1 MTRRLALSLLGVALA
16 ALTALGVNLLAQ
28 RHLAT
33 ARLDLTEQ
41 RLWTLSPGTRQV
53 LAGLDEPVT
62 LRLFYSRRL
71 GAALPQYGAYADR
84 VRAML
89 REYVAASRGGLRLEV
104 FDPEPF
110 SEVEDRAL
118 ALGLQGVP
126 LDGGGEQVFF
136 GLAAV
141 NMLDEERTIPFFQ
154 PDRERFLEADLTR
167 IVFDLSGAPRP
178 VVGLMTPLPLQG
190 DPRAMMLRNPALARP
205 QQVVTLLREAF
216 TLRDVPTDAQL
227 IADDITVLVVAH
239 PQGLPDATQY
249 ALDQFVMRGG
259 KLLLLL
265 DPHSE
270 FQSVREPRRGDTSSS
285 LDRLLHAW
293 GLEAPSDRVVLD
305 LRGAARIRAPAGE
318 RVQAVDFVAWFTAQ
332 GDGISRDEVAVSQIE
347 QVSFGTAGEVRRREG
362 ASVEFVPLV
371 TSSAQSMTVAAE
383 RVRRQ
388 ADAVRLLAEFRAD
401 GERRVLAAR
410 VRGALPSAF
419 AGPPEPPEGVARE
432 AGLPPHRARS
442 EGAANLVVVNDTDLL
457 EDRFWVRVQDF
468 FGQQVATPF
477 AGNGGFVV
485 NIVETLAGSD
495 AMISLRSRGESQRPF
510 ELIEDIRRRAD
521 AEYRATERQ
530 LTERLEQTERRLR
543 ELRQGPNMAQA
554 GAAQAGGGEAGGGQ
568 VGAAAAAVITPEQ
581 RAEIDRAREEI
592 LAIRRQLRAVQ
603 FELRR
608 EIEGIEAA
616 LRLLNIAAVP
626 ALLTVAAVGIGVARA
641 RRRAAARRA

>member
-1 MTRRLALSLLGVALA
+1 MPKRLALSLLGVALA
-16 ALTALGVNLLAQ
+16 ALIALGLNILAQ
-28 RHLAT
+28 RHLST

-53 LAGLDEPVT
+53 LAGLEEPVT

-71 GAALPQYGAYADR
+71 GAELPQYGAYADR

-89 REYVAASRGGLRLEV
+89 REYVAAAPRGKLRLEV

-118 ALGLQGVP
+118 SLGLQGVP
-126 LDGGGEQVFF
+126 LDQGGEQVFF
-136 GLAAV
+136 GLAAA
-141 NMLDEERTIPFFQ
+141 NLLDEERVIPFFQ
-154 PDRERFLEADLTR
+154 ADRERFLEADLTR
-167 IVFDLSGAPRP
+167 VIFDLSGAPRP

-190 DPRAMMLRNPALARP
+190 DPRAMMMRNPALARP
-205 QQVVTLLREAF
+205 QQVVTQLREAF
-216 TLRDVPTDAQL
+216 ALRDVPTDAQRVPDE
-227 IADDITVLVVAH
+227 IQVLVVAH
-239 PQGLPDATQY
+239 PQNLSDATQY
-249 ALDQFVMRGG
+249 ALDQFAMRGG
-259 KLLLLL
+259 KLFLLL

-270 FQSVREPRRGDTSSS
+270 FQAVREPRRGDTSSN
-285 LDRLLHAW
+285 LDRLLRAW

-305 LRGAARIRAPAGE
+305 LRGAARIRAPGNE

-362 ASVEFVPLV
+362 AGVEFVPLI
-371 TSSAQSMTVAAE
+371 TTSAQSMTVEAE

-410 VRGALPSAF
+410 VRGELRSAF
-419 AGPPEPPEGVARE
+419 DGPPDLPDGVERQAD
-432 AGLPPHRARS
+432 LPPHRARS
-442 EGAANLVVVNDTDLL
+442 DGPANLVIANDTDLL
-457 EDRFWVRVQDF
+457 DDRFWVRVQDF

-485 NIVETLAGSD
+485 NIAETLAGSD

-510 ELIEDIRRRAD
+510 ELVEDIRRRAD

-530 LTERLEQTERRLR
+530 LAERLEQTERRLR
-543 ELRQGPNMAQA
+543 ELRQGQ
-554 GAAQAGGGEAGGGQ
+554 
-568 VGAAAAAVITPEQ
+568 GAAAGAVITPEQ
-581 RAEIDRAREEI
+581 RAEIDHAREEI

-603 FELRR
+603 LELRR
-608 EIEGIEAA
+608 DIEGLEAA
-616 LRLLNIAAVP
+616 LRAVNIAAVP
-626 ALLTVAAVGIGVARA
+626 ALLVLAALGIGVARA
-641 RRRAAARRA
+641 RRRAAARRSA

>member
-1 MTRRLALSLLGVALA
+1 MRRLALSALGVALA
-16 ALTALGVNLLAQ
+16 ALFAVGVNALAQ
-28 RHLAT
+28 RHLST

-53 LAGLDEPVT
+53 LAGLEEPIT

-71 GAALPQYGAYADR
+71 GAELPQYGAYADR

-89 REYVAASRGGLRLEV
+89 REYVAASRGRLRLEA

-126 LDGGGEQVFF
+126 LDQGGSPVFF

-141 NMLDEERTIPFFQ
+141 NLLDEERAIPFFQ
-154 PDRERFLEADLTR
+154 ADRERFLEADLTR
-167 IVFDLSGAPRP
+167 IVFELSGAPRP

-190 DPRAMMLRNPALARP
+190 DPRAMMMRNPALARP
-205 QQVVTLLREAF
+205 QQVVTQLREAF
-216 TLRDVPTDAQL
+216 ALRDVPTDAQRIPDEVRVL
-227 IADDITVLVVAH
+227 IVAH
-239 PQGLPDATQY
+239 PQNLPDATQY
-249 ALDQFVMRGG
+249 ALDQFAMRGG
-259 KLLLLL
+259 KLFLFL

-270 FQSVREPRRGDTSSS
+270 FQAVREPRRGDTSSH
-285 LDRLLHAW
+285 LGRLLGAW

-305 LRGAARIRAPAGE
+305 LRGAARIRAPATE

-362 ASVEFVPLV
+362 AAIEFVPLI
-371 TSSAQSMTVAAE
+371 TSSAQSMTVEAE

-410 VRGALPSAF
+410 VRGPLASAF
-419 AGPPEPPEGVARE
+419 DGPPDLPEGVERKD
-432 AGLPPHRARS
+432 GLPPHLPRS
-442 EGAANLVVVNDTDLL
+442 DGPANLVVVNDTDLL
-457 EDRFWVRVQDF
+457 DDRFWVRVQDF
-468 FGQQVATPF
+468 LGQPVATPF

-485 NIVETLAGSD
+485 NVAETLAGSD

-510 ELIEDIRRRAD
+510 ERVEDIRRRAD

-530 LTERLEQTERRLR
+530 LAERLERTERRLR
-543 ELRQGPNMAQA
+543 ELRQGQA
-554 GAAQAGGGEAGGGQ
+554 GAAG
-568 VGAAAAAVITPEQ
+568 AVITPEQ

-592 LAIRRQLRAVQ
+592 LAVRSQLRAVQ
-603 FELRR
+603 LELRR
-608 EIEGIEAA
+608 EIEGLEAS
-616 LRLLNIAAVP
+616 LRALNIAAVP
-626 ALLTVAAVGIGVARA
+626 ALLVLAALGIGAARA
-641 RRRAAARRA
+641 RRRAAARRAA